1 MYGNCMHIDIIVH
14 DALAI
19 CMSRIFHV
27 ALIVHVTCNGIIEL
41 HMHKRIAWH
50 GLSA

>member
-19 CMSRIFHV
+19 CMSGIVHE
-27 ALIVHVTCNGIIEL
+27 ALILHVTWYNL
-41 HMHKRIAWH
+41 
-50 GLSA
+50 